1 MFIDIDIDGV
11 DDSRDN
17 CGKANPDQLDTNG
30 NGVGDACEGGD
41 IDNDGVV
48 DSIDNCKWAA
58 NPDQKD
64 TDGDGVGDA
73 CKDVIL

>member
-1 MFIDIDIDGV
+1 
-11 DDSRDN
+11 
-17 CGKANPDQLDTNG
+17 
-30 NGVGDACEGGD
+30 VGDACEGGD

-58 NPDQKD
+58 NPNQEDV
-64 TDGDGVGDA
+64 DGDGVGDV